1 MRPST
6 EGQYSGNDCNTPFIL
21 GGVVDA
27 GGINTGIVIA
37 LIVLAVFIIIV
48 IILLVREGALL
59 NISGDHV
66 APKRLFNSL

>member
-1 MRPST
+1 MGT
-6 EGQYSGNDCNTPFIL
+6 
-21 GGVVDA
+21 

-48 IILLVREGALL
+48 IILLVRESALF